1 MSFFLC
7 VLAMSKHLHCKYLQG
22 ITGGLQVNSLYNYR
36 FSRYTTITC
45 KYYRE
50 YLQQLQAIPVIFK
63 AQVFTC
69 KFDLQE
75 SPVKFTKN
83 DCTIYRDPIYYLQ
96 GVPVN
101 FKNQEFTCK
110 LWFTGNP
117 CTIYRESL
125 YNSQGIPVE
134 FTDNPCTIFT
144 DKSYNKLTGILCKIN
159 RESL

>member
-1 MSFFLC
+1 MNTPPLTPR
-7 VLAMSKHLHCKYLQG
+7 VHCKYLQG

-36 FSRYTTITC
+36 FCRYTAITC

-110 LWFTGNP
+110 L
-117 CTIYRESL
+117 
-125 YNSQGIPVE
+125 
-134 FTDNPCTIFT
+134 
-144 DKSYNKLTGILCKIN
+144 
-159 RESL
+159 